1 MQKTYVLDTNV
12 LTQAPYALESFED
25 NHIVLPLVVLKEL
38 DRLKGAEGEQGG
50 NARQVIRFLEGL
62 RLRGS
67 LVDGVPLAGGGT
79 LRLEVNH
86 VDVPL
91 PRELSPYSRE
101 GRILKVCRGLLD
113 EGIPAVLVTRDIVSR
128 IQAQMMGVPAEDFT
142 TDRMPDDGRPYTGR
156 ADAYVPDALFSGFK
170 KKGIPAQA
178 LYAADESGRQLPL
191 ALTENQFVVL
201 HSDTAEKKTLLGRI
215 RDGMAVPLRRGG
227 ARPFGVRPRSVGQQF
242 LQEALLLP
250 AEEAPLT
257 IVQGPAG
264 TAKTF
269 YALAAGLELVLEAEE
284 RQYRK
289 ILVCRP
295 NAQFDQDIGFLPGSE
310 QDKISPLLR
319 PVVDNLEILLDLEG
333 RKEKRSE
340 EELRGRIDYLF
351 DTGVITAEAMNFMRG
366 RSITDTWL
374 IIDEAQN
381 LTPRQVKGIVT
392 RVGRGTKVV
401 LLGDPAQIDHPLLDE
416 RSNGLTYASQRM
428 KGSPL
433 CVQLTMLPDECERS
447 ALALD
452 AAMRM

>member
-91 PRELSPYSRE
+91 PRGLSPYSRE

-156 ADAYVPDALFSGFK
+156 ADAYVPDALLSGFK

-201 HSDTAEKKTLLGRI
+201 HSDTAEKKSLLGRI

-227 ARPFGVRPRSVGQQF
+227 APG
-242 LQEALLLP
+242 QEAGGKGD
-250 AEEAPLT
+250 
-257 IVQGPAG
+257 VQVEPAG
-264 TAKTF
+264 ERIHVDGLARRIQAGHEAALHGGGVQLPHAHTAPRDDGLLQPPRAGNRYLKGPGHF
-269 YALAAGLELVLEAEE
+269 RQAAALLALQRAGGLERVQMAKPGHRLRQPGGKQAAKHVAELLSRRGRDIAQDARVQLRVRQSRLKVQSELHLLRGQTGQIGRRAQDQRPAHAEMREEHLAQVAVEALFAAREGEPNVFE
-284 RQYRK
+284 RQAGE
-289 ILVCRP
+289 RP
-295 NAQFDQDIGFLPGSE
+295 YP
-310 QDKISPLLR
+310 
-319 PVVDNLEILLDLEG
+319 
-333 RKEKRSE
+333 
-340 EELRGRIDYLF
+340 LRGALQPHQ
-351 DTGVITAEAMNFMRG
+351 RG
-366 RSITDTWL
+366 
-374 IIDEAQN
+374 
-381 LTPRQVKGIVT
+381 
-392 RVGRGTKVV
+392 
-401 LLGDPAQIDHPLLDE
+401 
-416 RSNGLTYASQRM
+416 
-428 KGSPL
+428 
-433 CVQLTMLPDECERS
+433 
-447 ALALD
+447 
-452 AAMRM
+452 